1 MPRKKNKTVS
11 PSQTELLDITAK
23 LRTGPCVPALREAVK
38 AWKAGGYKGVTDTTR
53 ILLNF
58 WFETDHRTRTGL
70 PFKYHESQRE
80 AIETLIFVWE
90 YEKIR
95 TRKGLLERYAQD
107 LRDLRLP
114 PHDDFARYCIK
125 MATGSGKTKVMALAI
140 AWQFLNA
147 MRESENVAKDYAK
160 TFLVLAPNVI
170 VLERLKADFGGGR
183 IFHNDPVIPKE
194 LGIFWEFNCVM
205 RGDAEHA
212 HAEGTLFLTNIQQ
225 FYERPDRSN
234 EDEPDAMTSVLG
246 PKPPANKLEL
256 TDFGDRIALRSG
268 NLLIVNDEAHHTHDE
283 ESEWNKVIRRLHGKT
298 PLTAQLDFSATPK
311 FQKGAIFP
319 WTISDYPLKQAIV
332 DGIVKRPM
340 KGLAKIEEA
349 KSEHASV
356 RYKAYLAAGVE
367 RWREYRDQ
375 LKPLK
380 RKPILFIM
388 MNSTEEAD
396 DVADWLRT
404 KYPAEFGEDRTQV
417 IHTKNNGEIKETD
430 LEEARKAVREVDRE
444 DSPINAIVSVL
455 MLREGWDVQNVTVV
469 VGLRP
474 YTAKANILPEQA
486 IGRGLRLMFRAY
498 PTGYTE
504 RVDII
509 GNKKFLD
516 FVDELEKLEELK
528 LDTFELGKDKL
539 RIVTILPLE
548 DRKEFDIGLPVLTP
562 SLVRKKSLAEEIAGL
577 EVMAF
582 QSIALPKSED
592 DPRSKTF
599 TYEGY
604 DIITLKKEFEREYTI
619 PEPQTAQEVIGY
631 YARRI
636 AEAVKLPA
644 QFSALA
650 PKVREFF
657 KQKAFG
663 YPADLA
669 DPAIVKAMSTP
680 VAHYVCVDV
689 FKKALQALTIEEQT
703 PQLLEPARMLS
714 NCQPFP
720 WSRPVW
726 EGQKCI
732 FNLVPCDNDFEREF
746 AKFLDN
752 ATDVRAFSKLPR
764 AFGFTIEYTDT
775 AMNLRNYEP
784 DFVAVDKAGT
794 HWLLE
799 SKGQENVDVLRKDVA
814 AIRWCENAT
823 KLTDKQWK
831 YVKVPQKEFEALQP
845 NRLADLAAL
854 IPTLFDDPDGR

>member
-1 MPRKKNKTVS
+1 MPRRTKRTDA
-11 PSQTELLDITAK
+11 PGQAELLDITAR

-53 ILLNF
+53 ILLNH
-58 WFETDHRTRTGL
+58 WFHTDHRVRTGL
-70 PFKYHESQRE
+70 PFKYHGSQQE

-114 PHDDFARYCIK
+114 PFDDFARYCIK
-125 MATGSGKTKVMALAI
+125 MATGSGKTKVMAVAV

-147 MRESENVAKDYAK
+147 MREPDDAAKEYAK

-170 VLERLKADFGGGR
+170 VFDRLKTDFAGGR
-183 IFHNDPVIPKE
+183 IFQSDPVIPKE
-194 LGIFWEFNCVM
+194 LGIFWEFDCVT
-205 RGDAEHA
+205 RGETEKGHS
-212 HAEGTLFLTNIQQ
+212 EGTLFLTNIQQ

-234 EDEPDAMTSVLG
+234 EDEPDAMTAVLG
-246 PKPPANKLEL
+246 SKPPTKKLEL
-256 TDFGDRIALRSG
+256 TDFGDRIGLRAG
-268 NLLIVNDEAHHTHDE
+268 RLLVVNDEAHHTHDE
-283 ESEWNKVIRRLHGKT
+283 ESEWNKVIRRLHGET
-298 PLTAQLDFSATPK
+298 PITAQLDFSATPR

-319 WTISDYPLKQAIV
+319 WTISDYPLKQAIL
-332 DGIVKRPM
+332 DNIVKRPM
-340 KGLAKIEEA
+340 KGIAKITEA

-356 RYKAYLAAGVE
+356 KYRGYLAAGVG
-367 RWREYRDQ
+367 RWREYSEQ

-380 RKPILFIM
+380 KKPILFVM
-388 MNSTEEAD
+388 LNSTEEAD
-396 DVADWLRT
+396 DVANWLQT
-404 KYPAEFGEDRTQV
+404 TYPSEFGEKKTQV
-417 IHTKNNGEIKETD
+417 IHTDKGGEVSKGD
-430 LEEARKAVREVDRE
+430 LDTARKAVREVDNE
-444 DSPINAIVSVL
+444 DSPIHAIVSVL

-474 YTAKANILPEQA
+474 YTAKANILPEQT
-486 IGRGLRLMFRAY
+486 IGRGLRLMFRDL

-509 GNKKFLD
+509 GNKAFLD
-516 FVDELEKLEELK
+516 FVDDLEKLEELK

-539 RIVTILPLE
+539 RIVTIMPLE
-548 DRKEFDIGLPVLTP
+548 DRKDFDIGLPVLTP

-577 EVMAF
+577 EVMGF
-582 QSIALPKSED
+582 NSIVLPMSED

-604 DIITLKKEFEREYTI
+604 DIITLRKEVEREYTI

-644 QFSALA
+644 QFVALA

-657 KQKAFG
+657 ELKAFG
-663 YPADLA
+663 HPVDLN
-669 DPAIVKAMSTP
+669 DHAIVRAMSTP
-680 VAHYVCVDV
+680 VAHYVCTDV

-714 NCQPFP
+714 TCQPFP

-726 EGQKCI
+726 EGQKCV

-752 ATDVRAFSKLPR
+752 ATDVRTFSKLPR
-764 AFGFTIEYTDT
+764 AFGFAIEYTDT

-784 DFVAVDKAGT
+784 DFVAVDNSGIY
-794 HWLLE
+794 WLLE
-799 SKGQENVDVLRKDVA
+799 SKGQENVDVLRKDIA
-814 AIRWCENAT
+814 AVRWCENAT
-823 KLTDKQWK
+823 KLTEQRWK
-831 YVKVPQKEFEALQP
+831 YVKVPQKEFQALQP

-854 IPTLFDDPDGR
+854 APMLFDK

>member
-1 MPRKKNKTVS
+1 M
-11 PSQTELLDITAK
+11 
-23 LRTGPCVPALREAVK
+23 
-38 AWKAGGYKGVTDTTR
+38 TDTTR
-53 ILLNF
+53 ILLKF

-90 YEKIR
+90 CEKVR

-114 PHDDFARYCIK
+114 PFDDFARYCIK
-125 MATGSGKTKVMALAI
+125 MATGSGKTKVMALAV

-147 MRESENVAKDYAK
+147 AREQDAVAKDYAK

-170 VLERLKADFGGGR
+170 VLERLKTDFAGGR
-183 IFHNDPVIPKE
+183 IFRADPMIPKE
-194 LGIFWEFNCVM
+194 LEIFWDFDCII
-205 RGDAEHA
+205 RGDAEKA

-225 FYERPDRSN
+225 FYERPDRTN
-234 EDEPDAMTSVLG
+234 EDEPEEMTAILG
-246 PKPPANKLEL
+246 SKPPTKRLEL
-256 TDFGDRIALRSG
+256 TEFGERIALRAG
-268 NLLIVNDEAHHTHDE
+268 NLVVVNDEAHHTHE
-283 ESEWNKVIRRLHGKT
+283 EENEWNSVIRRLHGKT
-298 PLTAQLDFSATPK
+298 PIASQLDFSATPR

-319 WTISDYPLKQAIV
+319 WTISDYPLKQAII
-332 DGIVKRPM
+332 DGIVKRPV

-356 RYKAYLAAGVE
+356 RYRAYLAAGVE
-367 RWREYRDQ
+367 RWREYREQ
-375 LKPLK
+375 LQPLK
-380 RKPILFIM
+380 KKPILFLM
-388 MNSTEEAD
+388 LNSTDEAD

-404 KYPAEFGEDRTQV
+404 KYPAEFGGHCTQV
-417 IHTKNNGEIKETD
+417 IHTKNNGEITETD
-430 LEEARKAVREVDRE
+430 LEVARKAVSQVDRD

-486 IGRGLRLMFRAY
+486 IGRGLRLMFRDN
-498 PTGYTE
+498 PSGYSE

-516 FVDELEKLEELK
+516 FVDDLEKLEELK

-539 RIVTILPLE
+539 RIITILPIE

-577 EVMAF
+577 EVMNF
-582 QSIALPKSED
+582 QSIVLPMGDD

-644 QFSALA
+644 QFASLA
-650 PKVREFF
+650 PKVRDFF
-657 KQKAFG
+657 EQKAFG
-663 YPADLA
+663 HPANLNESA
-669 DPAIVKAMSTP
+669 VVKAMSTA

-689 FKKALQALTIEEQT
+689 FKKALQALTIEERT
-703 PQLLEPARMLS
+703 PELLEPARMLS
-714 NCQPFP
+714 TCQPFP

-726 EGQKCI
+726 EGQKCV

-752 ATDVRAFSKLPR
+752 AGDVTAFAKLPR

-784 DFVAVDKAGT
+784 DFVAIDASGT

-799 SKGQENVDVLRKDVA
+799 TKGQENVDVLRKDLA
-814 AIRWCENAT
+814 AAQWCENASALSGT
-823 KLTDKQWK
+823 TWK
-831 YVKVPQKEFEALQP
+831 YVKVPQKEFQLLQP
-845 NRLADLAAL
+845 VRLADLRAFQVAEVL
-854 IPTLFDDPDGR
+854 

>member
-1 MPRKKNKTVS
+1 MPRRKRES
-11 PSQTELLDITAK
+11 APPSQTELLDITAK

-53 ILLNF
+53 VLLNH
-58 WFETDHRTRTGL
+58 WFYTDHRLATGL
-70 PFKYHESQRE
+70 PFKYHASQQE
-80 AIETLIFVWE
+80 AIETLVFVWE
-90 YEKIR
+90 FEKIR

-114 PHDDFARYCIK
+114 PFDEFARYCVK
-125 MATGSGKTKVMALAI
+125 MATGSGKTKVMALAV
-140 AWQFLNA
+140 AWQFFNA
-147 MRESENVAKDYAK
+147 AREQDAIAKEYAK

-170 VLERLKADFGGGR
+170 VFERLKTDFAGAR
-183 IFHNDPVIPKE
+183 IFRTDPVIPRE
-194 LGIFWEFNCVM
+194 LEIFWDFDCIM
-205 RGDAEHA
+205 RGDAERA
-212 HAEGTLFLTNIQQ
+212 HAEGTLFLANIQQ
-225 FYERPDRSN
+225 FYERPDRTN
-234 EDEPDAMTSVLG
+234 EDEPEEMTAILG
-246 PKPPANKLEL
+246 SKPPTKKLEL

-268 NLLIVNDEAHHTHDE
+268 KLVTINDEAHHTHDE
-283 ESEWNKVIRRLHGKT
+283 ESEWNNVIRRLHNKT
-298 PLTAQLDFSATPK
+298 PIASQLDFSATPR

-332 DGIVKRPM
+332 DGIVKRPV

-349 KSEHASV
+349 KSDHASV
-356 RYKAYLAAGVE
+356 RYRAYLAAGVE
-367 RWREYRDQ
+367 RWREYREQ

-380 RKPILFIM
+380 KKPILFLM
-388 MNSTEEAD
+388 LNSTDEAD
-396 DVADWLRT
+396 DVAEWLRT
-404 KYPAEFGEDRTQV
+404 KYPAEFGGNCTQV

-430 LEEARKAVREVDRE
+430 LEEARKAVRDVDLD

-455 MLREGWDVQNVTVV
+455 MLREGWDVKNVTVV

-486 IGRGLRLMFRAY
+486 IGRGLRLMFRED

-516 FVDELEKLEELK
+516 FVDDLEKLEELK

-539 RIVTILPLE
+539 RIITILPLD
-548 DRKEFDIGLPVLTP
+548 DRKEYDIGLPVLTP

-577 EVMAF
+577 EVMTFKSAT
-582 QSIALPKSED
+582 LPMSED

-644 QFSALA
+644 QFAALA

-657 KQKAFG
+657 ERKAFG
-663 YPADLA
+663 HPANLNELA
-669 DPAIVKAMSTP
+669 VVKAMSTA

-703 PQLLEPARMLS
+703 PQLLEPARLLS
-714 NCQPFP
+714 ACQPFP

-726 EGQKCI
+726 EGQKCV

-752 ATDVRAFSKLPR
+752 AKDVMAFAKLPR
-764 AFGFTIEYTDT
+764 AFGFAIEYTDT

-784 DFVAVDKAGT
+784 DFVAIDKAGI

-814 AIRWCENAT
+814 AVRWCENAT
-823 KLTDKQWK
+823 GLADKQWR

-845 NRLADLAAL
+845 SRLSDLIAL
-854 IPTLFDDPDGR
+854 APSLFDEQ

>member
-1 MPRKKNKTVS
+1 MPRKKTKTAS

-38 AWKAGGYKGVTDTTR
+38 AWKAGGYKGVTETTR
-53 ILLNF
+53 ILLNH
-58 WFETDHRTRTGL
+58 WFHTDHRLPTGL
-70 PFKYHESQRE
+70 PFQYNQAQQE

-90 YEKIR
+90 YEKVR

-114 PHDDFARYCIK
+114 PDDDFARYCIK

-140 AWQFLNA
+140 AWQFFNA
-147 MRESENVAKDYAK
+147 MREAQDVAKDYAK

-170 VLERLKADFGGGR
+170 VLERLKTDFGSGR
-183 IFHNDPVIPKE
+183 IFQNDPVIPKE
-194 LGIFWEFNCVM
+194 LGIFWEFDCVM
-205 RGDAEHA
+205 RGEGEKA

-234 EDEPDAMTSVLG
+234 EDEPDEITAVLG
-246 PKPPANKLEL
+246 SKPPAKKLEL
-256 TDFGDRIALRSG
+256 TNFGDRIALRAG
-268 NLLIVNDEAHHTHDE
+268 KLLVVNDEAHHTHDE
-283 ESEWNKVIRRLHGKT
+283 GSEWNNVIRQLHKAT
-298 PLTAQLDFSATPK
+298 PLTAELDFSATPR

-319 WTISDYPLKQAIV
+319 WTISDYPLKQAII

-340 KGLAKIEEA
+340 KGVANIHDA
-349 KSEHASV
+349 KSEYASV
-356 RYKAYLAAGVE
+356 KYRGYLAAGVE
-367 RWREYRDQ
+367 RWREYRQQ

-380 RKPILFIM
+380 KKPILFVM
-388 MNSTEEAD
+388 LNSTEEAD
-396 DVADWLRT
+396 DVANWLQT
-404 KYPAEFGEDRTQV
+404 TYPAEFGSERTQV
-417 IHTKNNGEIKETD
+417 IHTDKGGEVSKKD
-430 LEEARKAVREVDRE
+430 LDTARKAVRDVDRE
-444 DSPINAIVSVL
+444 DSPIHAIVSVL

-474 YTAKANILPEQA
+474 FTAKANILPEQT
-486 IGRGLRLMFRAY
+486 IGRGLRLMFRDL
-498 PTGYTE
+498 PTSYTE

-509 GNKKFLD
+509 GNKAFLD
-516 FVDELEKLEELK
+516 FVDDLEKLEELK

-577 EVMAF
+577 DVTGL
-582 QSIALPKSED
+582 QSIVLPMSED

-604 DIITLKKEFEREYTI
+604 DIITLKKEFERQYTI

-644 QFSALA
+644 QFAALA

-657 KQKAFG
+657 EQKAFG
-663 YPADLA
+663 HPVDLN
-669 DPAIVKAMSTP
+669 DPTIVKAMSTA

-689 FKKALQALTIEEQT
+689 FKKALQALTIQEQT

-714 NCQPFP
+714 ACQPFP

-726 EGQKCI
+726 EGQKCV

-784 DFVAVDKAGT
+784 DFVALDKSGIY
-794 HWLLE
+794 WLLE

-814 AIRWCENAT
+814 AVRWCENAT
-823 KLTDKQWK
+823 KLTETQWK

-845 NRLADLAAL
+845 SRLADLAAL
-854 IPTLFDDPDGR
+854 VPSLFDEVEG

>member
-1 MPRKKNKTVS
+1 MPRGKKKSAVPT
-11 PSQTELLDITAK
+11 QTDLLDITAK

-38 AWKAGGYKGVTDTTR
+38 AWKAGGYKGITDTTR
-53 ILLNF
+53 ILLNH
-58 WFETDHRTRTGL
+58 WFFTDHKLRTGL
-70 PFKYHESQRE
+70 PFKYHASQQD

-90 YEKIR
+90 FEHVR
-95 TRKGLLERYAQD
+95 TRKGLLERYATD

-114 PHDDFARYCIK
+114 PFDEFARYCVK

-140 AWQFLNA
+140 AWQFFNA
-147 MRESENVAKDYAK
+147 MRESDEVAKEYAK

-170 VLERLKADFGGGR
+170 VLERLKTDFSGGN
-183 IFHNDPVIPKE
+183 IFRNDPVVPKE
-194 LGIFWEFNCVM
+194 LQIFWDFDCVM
-205 RGDAEHA
+205 RGDAERA

-225 FYERPDRSN
+225 FYERPDRTN
-234 EDEPDAMTSVLG
+234 EDEPEEMTAVLG
-246 PKPPANKLEL
+246 GRPPSKKLEL
-256 TDFGDRIALRSG
+256 TDFGDRIALRAG
-268 NLLIVNDEAHHTHDE
+268 KLLVVNDEAHHTHE
-283 ESEWNKVIRRLHGKT
+283 EDNEWNAVVRRLHGKT
-298 PLTAQLDFSATPK
+298 PLVAQLDFSATPR

-319 WTISDYPLKQAIV
+319 WTICDYPLKQAIV
-332 DGIVKRPM
+332 DGIVKRPV
-340 KGLAKIEEA
+340 KGIAKIEEA

-356 RYKAYLAAGVE
+356 RYRAYLAAGVE

-375 LKPLK
+375 LAVLK
-380 RKPILFIM
+380 KRPILFLM
-388 MNSTEEAD
+388 LNSTEEAD

-404 KYPAEFGEDRTQV
+404 KYPSEFGGNCTQV
-417 IHTKNNGEIKETD
+417 IHTKNNGEIKESD
-430 LEEARKAVREVDRE
+430 LDEARKAVREVDS
-444 DSPINAIVSVL
+444 DSSPIHAIVSVL

-474 YTAKANILPEQA
+474 YSAKANILPEQA
-486 IGRGLRLMFRAY
+486 IGRGLRLMFRDN
-498 PTGYTE
+498 PSGYTE

-516 FVDELEKLEELK
+516 FVDDLEKLEEIK
-528 LDTFELGKDKL
+528 LDTFEIGKDKL
-539 RIVTILPLE
+539 RIITILPLE
-548 DRKEFDIGLPVLTP
+548 NRKEFDIGLPVLTP
-562 SLVRKKSLAEEIAGL
+562 SLIRKKSLAEEIAAL
-577 EVMAF
+577 EVMTF
-582 QSIALPKSED
+582 NSIRLPESED
-592 DPRSKTF
+592 DPRTKTF

-604 DIITLKKEFEREYTI
+604 DIITLKKEFEREYKI

-644 QFSALA
+644 QFAALV

-657 KQKAFG
+657 EVKAFG
-663 YPADLA
+663 HPVDLTDA
-669 DPAIVKAMSTP
+669 GIVKAMSTP
-680 VAHYVCVDV
+680 IAHYICVDV
-689 FKKALQALTIEEQT
+689 FKKALQALTIAEQI
-703 PQLLEPARMLS
+703 PELLEPARLLS
-714 NCQPFP
+714 GCQPFP

-746 AKFLDN
+746 AKFLDG
-752 ATDVRAFSKLPR
+752 ASDVKAFAKLPR
-764 AFGFTIEYTDT
+764 AFGFSIEYTDT

-784 DFVAVDKAGT
+784 DFVAIDKSGV

-814 AIRWCENAT
+814 AIRWCENAS
-823 KLTDKQWK
+823 KLTKTQWK

-854 IPTLFDDPDGR
+854 APILFE